1 MRRRSIAP
9 GHFRVGQRV
18 DTKQLD
24 RGIVRILR
32 ILRAM
37 RALRILRA
45 MRILRILR
53 AMRALRILRAMRAA
67 GIVREAEVGSAGMT
81 HASGCYVPAR
91 PLDQWSRTR
100 MERSDGPSAPCL
112 KWESSIGTI
121 F

>member
-37 RALRILRA
+37 RA
-45 MRILRILR
+45 MRILR
-53 AMRALRILRAMRAA
+53 AMRALRILRILRAA

>member
-37 RALRILRA
+37 RA
-45 MRILRILR
+45 M
-53 AMRALRILRAMRAA
+53 RILRAMRAA

>member
-32 ILRAM
+32 ILR
-37 RALRILRA
+37 
-45 MRILRILR
+45 ILR
-53 AMRALRILRAMRAA
+53 AMRALRILRILRAA